1 MARAHRALGASL
13 QILDGATSS
22 GTQSR
27 RYILDDYGGP
37 FSRFAVSCTLASS
50 SQAAACTAV
59 LYGSAAGSTAALLGT
74 TLVTWSTD
82 DGVVAY
88 NTTGV
93 PARQVWAEL
102 TLNTSSGATD
112 MWVTALP

>member
-13 QILDGATSS
+13 QILDGAISS

-82 DGVVAY
+82 DGMVAY
-88 NTTGV
+88 STTI
-93 PARQVWAEL
+93 PIRQVWGEL

-112 MWVTALP
+112 VWVTALP

>member
-1 MARAHRALGASL
+1 MGRARRVEGICL
-13 QILDGATSS
+13 QLLDGATSS
-22 GTQSR
+22 GTQSHR
-27 RYILDDYGGP
+27 
-37 FSRFAVSCTLASS
+37 AVFEEPYQWFGVSALLASS
-50 SQAAACTAV
+50 SQAGACTVA
-59 LYGSAAGSTAALLGT
+59 LYGSAAGSTAAKYGST
-74 TLVTWSTD
+74 ICTWSTD

-112 MWVTALP
+112 VWVTALP